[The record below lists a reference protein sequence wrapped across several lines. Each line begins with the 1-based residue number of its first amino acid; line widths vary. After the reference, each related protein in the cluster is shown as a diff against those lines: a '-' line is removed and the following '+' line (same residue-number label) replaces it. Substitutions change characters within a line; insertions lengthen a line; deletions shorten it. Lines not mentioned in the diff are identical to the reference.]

1 MLMGNHCKL
10 YDENIVRNIM
20 ISTGVSIME
29 FVKEHDIASAEDVC
43 EFIEVNADKIIA
55 ETIKNLNGD
64 ENVNENSE
72 DDEDDDDD
80 EEEDDDDDLPL
91 IDEDEGDLFK

>member
-1 MLMGNHCKL
+1 MGNHCKL

-29 FVKEHDIASAEDVC
+29 FVKDHDAANADDVC
-43 EFIEVNADKIIA
+43 DFIEDNAEKIIS

-64 ENVNENSE
+64 EHIRDN
-72 DDEDDDDD
+72 DDDDDD
-80 EEEDDDDDLPL
+80 EFPL
-91 IDEDEGDLFK
+91 IDEENDDQFK

>member
-1 MLMGNHCKL
+1 MGNHCRL

-29 FVKEHDIASAEDVC
+29 FVKEHDAASADDVC
-43 EFIEVNADKIIA
+43 DFIEINADKIIS

-64 ENVNENSE
+64 ENVGENIVDDE
-72 DDEDDDDD
+72 NDEDDG
-80 EEEDDDDDLPL
+80 DLPMV
-91 IDEDEGDLFK
+91 DEDEDDQFK

>member
-1 MLMGNHCKL
+1 MGNHCKL

-29 FVKEHDIASAEDVC
+29 FVKEHDAANPDDVC
-43 EFIEVNADKIIA
+43 DFIEVNADKIIA

-64 ENVNENSE
+64 ENVNENIEDVE
-72 DDEDDDDD
+72 DDEND
-80 EEEDDDDDLPL
+80 ENDEDLPL
-91 IDEDEGDLFK
+91 IDEDDQFK